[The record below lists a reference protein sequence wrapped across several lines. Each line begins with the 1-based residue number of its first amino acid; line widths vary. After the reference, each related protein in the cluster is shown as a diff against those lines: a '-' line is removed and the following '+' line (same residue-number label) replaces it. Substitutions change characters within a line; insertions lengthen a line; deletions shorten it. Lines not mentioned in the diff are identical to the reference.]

1 MTEAADSYGRHA
13 YPVQEAVVKYTTE
26 PKVKFSTAAGA
37 SAAGL
42 VTPVLIR
49 IADDLFLDGD
59 GPATVPIEYVGLLS
73 AVVVAACSWAAGYW
87 APHVERNQPP
97 DAQ

>member
-1 MTEAADSYGRHA
+1 
-13 YPVQEAVVKYTTE
+13 VKYTTE
-26 PKVKFSTAAGA
+26 PKVKASAAGA
-37 SAAGL
+37 TAAAGL

-59 GPATVPIEYVGLLS
+59 GPASVPIEYVGLLS
-73 AVVVAACSWAAGYW
+73 AVVVAVCSWAAGYW

-97 DAQ
+97 ES

>member
-26 PKVKFSTAAGA
+26 PKVKA
-37 SAAGL
+37 SAAGATGAAAL
-42 VTPVLIR
+42 ITPALLYLI
-49 IADDLFLDGD
+49 DDLLLDGE
-59 GPATVPIEYVGLLS
+59 GPATVPYVYAALIGGAIV
-73 AVVVAACSWAAGYW
+73 AVCSWAAGYW

-97 DAQ
+97 EG